1 MIFKDITDDIDAI
14 RTRDPAARSRLEVVL
29 CYPGFHA
36 VVMHRV
42 AQAAWNANLKLLGRF
57 VAHVSRWVTGIEIHP
72 AARIGRRLF
81 IDHGMACVIGETAEV
96 GDDVTLYQGALL
108 GGISLEQGKRHPTL
122 GNGVIVG
129 AGAKSLGPIT
139 VGDGARIGSNAVV
152 LKDVSPGSTMVG
164 VPAHPVMR
172 LPAKEWKD
180 FCAYG
185 QDPDLPD
192 PVARA
197 LDGLCSDVVAMR
209 ARIAELDGLVTAL
222 RAQADGDGIAML
234 GRSAGSGAAF
244 ELAKGDGS

>member
-1 MIFKDITDDIDAI
+1 MIFKDIRDDIDAI
-14 RTRDPAARSRLEVVL
+14 RARDPAARSRLEVVL
-29 CYPGFHA
+29 CYPGLHA
-36 VVMHRV
+36 VVMHRL
-42 AQAAWNANLKLLGRF
+42 AHSAWNANLKLLGRF
-57 VAHVSRWVTGIEIHP
+57 ISHVSRWLTGIEIHP
-72 AARIGRRLF
+72 AAKIGRRLF
-81 IDHGMACVIGETAEV
+81 VDHGMACVIGETAEV

-108 GGISLEQGKRHPTL
+108 GGISLEAGKRHPTL

-129 AGAKSLGPIT
+129 AGAKILGPVT

-164 VPAHPVMR
+164 VPAHPVIR
-172 LPAKEWKD
+172 LPAKDRAD

-209 ARIAELDGLVTAL
+209 ARIAELENQVAVL
-222 RAQADGDGIAML
+222 RAQSEPEGVAML
-234 GRSAGSGAAF
+234 GRPEAAL
-244 ELAKGDGS
+244 ELAKGERP

>member
-1 MIFKDITDDIDAI
+1 MIFKDIRDDIDAI
-14 RTRDPAARSRLEVVL
+14 RARDPAARSRLEVVL

-42 AQAAWNANLKLLGRF
+42 AHAAWNANLKLLGRF
-57 VAHVSRWVTGIEIHP
+57 IAHLSRWLTGIEIHP

-81 IDHGMACVIGETAEV
+81 IDHGMAVVIGETGEV
-96 GDDVTLYQGALL
+96 GDDVTLYQGVVL
-108 GGISLEQGKRHPTL
+108 GGTSLEKGKRHPTL
-122 GNGVIVG
+122 GSGVIVG
-129 AGAKSLGPIT
+129 AGAKILGPIT
-139 VGDGARIGSNAVV
+139 VGDEARIGSNAVV
-152 LKDVSPGSTMVG
+152 LKDVSPGATMVG
-164 VPAHPVMR
+164 VPAHPVIR
-172 LPAKEWKD
+172 LPVKERKD

-209 ARIAELDGLVTAL
+209 ARIAELEGLVAAL
-222 RAQADGDGIAML
+222 RAQTDGDGVAML
-234 GRSAGSGAAF
+234 GRSAGSGTAF